1 MKCYNGVARG
11 GQGLDFMQQPKI
23 FIASA
28 DPSARQ
34 NLKYMLVRE
43 GYLIAGEAPDGS
55 QALRM
60 IRTLQP
66 SLIIL
71 DSELQGTNALEV
83 ARIIEEDGVAPIIL
97 LASSWHRNLLARTRD
112 FPIFAY
118 LIKPVQEST
127 LLPAV
132 EAALAN
138 YQKISRLQQEI
149 SKLKETLAARKIIER
164 AKGILMD
171 TMGLTEAEAYRRMQ
185 RQSMDRCVPMKSI
198 AEAII
203 VAHELQ
209 GGSNKAKKTD

>member
-1 MKCYNGVARG
+1 MV
-11 GQGLDFMQQPKI
+11 QSQI

-28 DPSARQ
+28 DPATRQ

-43 GYLIAGEAPDGS
+43 GYLIAGEAQDGS

-66 SLIIL
+66 GLVIL
-71 DSELQGTNALEV
+71 DCELQGTSALEI
-83 ARIIEEDGVAPIIL
+83 ARIIEEDGVAPIIF
-97 LASSWHRNLLARTRD
+97 LATSWHRNLLDRTSN
-112 FPIFAY
+112 FPIYAY
-118 LIKPVQEST
+118 LIKPVQDST

-138 YQKISRLQQEI
+138 FQKMRRLQQEI
-149 SKLKETLAARKIIER
+149 NRLKETLAARKIIER

-203 VAHELQ
+203 VAYELQ
-209 GGSNKAKKTD
+209 SGSKEKK

>member
-1 MKCYNGVARG
+1 
-11 GQGLDFMQQPKI
+11 MQQAKI
-23 FIASA
+23 FIACA
-28 DPSARQ
+28 DSSARQ

-66 SLIIL
+66 GLVIL
-71 DSELQGTNALEV
+71 DSDLQGTSALEI
-83 ARIIEEDGVAPIIL
+83 ARIIDEDRVAPVIL
-97 LASSWHRNLLARTRD
+97 LASTWRRNLIVQTRD
-112 FPIFAY
+112 LPVFAY

-127 LLPAV
+127 LIPAV

-138 YQKISRLQQEI
+138 YRRVTRLEQEI
-149 SKLKETLAARKIIER
+149 SKLKETLASRKVVER

-171 TMGLTEAEAYRRMQ
+171 TMGLTEAEAYRRLQ
-185 RQSMDRCVPMKSI
+185 RQSMDRCVPMKTI

-209 GGSNKAKKTD
+209 HGGLTAKNNGGNSGKA

>member
-1 MKCYNGVARG
+1 
-11 GQGLDFMQQPKI
+11 MQQAKI
-23 FIASA
+23 FIACA
-28 DPSARQ
+28 DSSARQ

-66 SLIIL
+66 GLVLL
-71 DSELQGTNALEV
+71 DSDLQGTNALEI
-83 ARIIEEDGVAPIIL
+83 ARIIDEDRVAPIIL
-97 LASSWHRNLLARTRD
+97 LASSWHRSLITRTRD

-127 LLPAV
+127 LIPAV

-138 YQKISRLQQEI
+138 YRRVTSLEQEI
-149 SKLKETLAARKIIER
+149 SKLKETLASRKVVEK

-185 RQSMDRCVPMKSI
+185 RQSMDRCVPMKTI

-209 GGSNKAKKTD
+209 QGGFKAKNEGGNPGRL

>member
-1 MKCYNGVARG
+1 
-11 GQGLDFMQQPKI
+11 MQQAKI
-23 FIASA
+23 FIACA

-43 GYLIAGEAPDGS
+43 GYLVAGEAPDGS

-66 SLIIL
+66 NLVIL
-71 DSELQGTNALEV
+71 DSDLQGTNALEV
-83 ARIIEEDGVAPIIL
+83 ARVIDEDRVAPIIL
-97 LASSWHRNLLARTRD
+97 LASSWHRNLIIRTRD
-112 FPIFAY
+112 FPVFAY
-118 LIKPVQEST
+118 LIKPVQENT
-127 LLPAV
+127 LIPAV

-138 YQKISRLQQEI
+138 YRRVTRLEQEI
-149 SKLKETLAARKIIER
+149 SKLKETLASRKVVER

-171 TMGLTEAEAYRRMQ
+171 TMGLTEAEAYRRLQ
-185 RQSMDRCVPMKSI
+185 RQSMDRCVPMKTI

-209 GGSNKAKKTD
+209 QSGRKAEK

>member
-1 MKCYNGVARG
+1 
-11 GQGLDFMQQPKI
+11 MQQAKI
-23 FIASA
+23 FIACA

-43 GYLIAGEAPDGS
+43 GYLVAGEAPDGS

-66 SLIIL
+66 NLVIL
-71 DSELQGTNALEV
+71 DSDLQGTNALEV
-83 ARIIEEDGVAPIIL
+83 ARVIDEDRVAPIIL
-97 LASSWHRNLLARTRD
+97 LASSWHRNLIIRTRD
-112 FPIFAY
+112 FPVFAY
-118 LIKPVQEST
+118 LIKPVQENT
-127 LLPAV
+127 LIPAV

-138 YQKISRLQQEI
+138 YRRVTRLEQEI
-149 SKLKETLAARKIIER
+149 SKLKETLASRKVVER

-171 TMGLTEAEAYRRMQ
+171 TMGLTEAEAYRRLQ
-185 RQSMDRCVPMKSI
+185 RQSMDRCVPMKTI

-209 GGSNKAKKTD
+209 QGGRKAEK

>member
-1 MKCYNGVARG
+1 
-11 GQGLDFMQQPKI
+11 MQQPKI

-28 DPSARQ
+28 DPAARQ
-34 NLKYMLVRE
+34 NLKYLLVRE

-66 SLIIL
+66 DLVIL
-71 DSELQGTNALEV
+71 DNELQGTTPLEV
-83 ARIIEEDGVAPIIL
+83 ARIVEEDGVAPIIF
-97 LASSWHRNLLARTRD
+97 LASSWHRNLLAHTHE
-112 FPIFAY
+112 FPFFAY
-118 LIKPVQEST
+118 LIKPVQENT
-127 LLPAV
+127 LLPAI

-138 YQKISRLQQEI
+138 YQKICRLQQEI
-149 SKLKETLAARKIIER
+149 LKLKETLAARKIIER

-185 RQSMDRCVPMKSI
+185 RQSMDRCVPMKNI

-209 GGSNKAKKTD
+209 SGSSKGKKVD

>member
-1 MKCYNGVARG
+1 
-11 GQGLDFMQQPKI
+11 MQQAKI
-23 FIASA
+23 FIACA
-28 DPSARQ
+28 DSSARQ

-66 SLIIL
+66 DLVIL
-71 DSELQGTNALEV
+71 DSDLQGTNALEV
-83 ARIIEEDGVAPIIL
+83 ARVIDEDRVAPIIL
-97 LASSWHRNLLARTRD
+97 LASSWHRNLINRTRD
-112 FPIFAY
+112 FPVFAY
-118 LIKPVQEST
+118 LIKPVQDNT
-127 LLPAV
+127 LIPAV

-138 YQKISRLQQEI
+138 YRRVTRLEQEI
-149 SKLKETLAARKIIER
+149 SKLKETLAARKVVER

-171 TMGLTEAEAYRRMQ
+171 TMGLTEAEAYRRLQ
-185 RQSMDRCVPMKSI
+185 RQSMDRCVPMKTI

-209 GGSNKAKKTD
+209 QGGHKAKNDSGNPGRP

>member
-1 MKCYNGVARG
+1 MEQA
-11 GQGLDFMQQPKI
+11 KI
-23 FIASA
+23 FIACA
-28 DPSARQ
+28 DSSARQ

-66 SLIIL
+66 GLVIL
-71 DSELQGTNALEV
+71 DSDLQGTSALEI
-83 ARIIEEDGVAPIIL
+83 ARIIDEDRVAPVIL
-97 LASSWHRNLLARTRD
+97 LASTWRRNLLIHTQD
-112 FPIFAY
+112 PPVFAY

-127 LLPAV
+127 LIPAI

-138 YQKISRLQQEI
+138 FRRVTRLEQEI
-149 SKLKETLAARKIIER
+149 SKLKETLASRKVVER

-171 TMGLTEAEAYRRMQ
+171 TMGLTEAEAYRRLQ
-185 RQSMDRCVPMKSI
+185 RQSMDRCVPMKTI

-209 GGSNKAKKTD
+209 QGGPAAKDKGGNSGKA